1 MAQPKNMGQL
11 IALIEDE
18 IVTIEEIR
26 KMETGVTKEWEDA
39 DLRNVSELIS
49 MAALRAGVTENI
61 ADQIGDLSHQFRN
74 VETRMVS
81 INDEL
86 AILLIE
92 LGSTLHIVQ
101 AIRHKVQRA
110 RDSSEFTV

>member
-1 MAQPKNMGQL
+1 MAQPKNIGQL
-11 IALIEDE
+11 IDLIEN
-18 IVTIEEIR
+18 TITSTDWIR
-26 KMETGVTKEWEDA
+26 KTQTGYVKEWEDA

-49 MAALRAGVTENI
+49 IAALRAGVPGNI

-86 AILLIE
+86 AILLVE
-92 LGSTLHIVQ
+92 LRSTLHIVQ